1 MPVRSF
7 FSYVLF
13 IHPGKYTALQRPA
26 LRRSHGAAAESV
38 EPGIRL
44 LPAPNLI
51 EHVALGARVVM
62 TRNSKPVAELIPMPH
77 EQPRPVSGSAKGQ
90 VVILGNFD
98 EPHEEFLVS

>member
-1 MPVRSF
+1 
-7 FSYVLF
+7 
-13 IHPGKYTALQRPA
+13 
-26 LRRSHGAAAESV
+26 
-38 EPGIRL
+38 
-44 LPAPNLI
+44 
-51 EHVALGARVVM
+51 VVI